1 MSYYPEFSALLDE
14 YLAAADRSGA
24 WLAQRLGLNPATVT
38 RWRNGDTRP
47 TSPEMVTRLVDILGV
62 REATAIQQFL
72 QAAGYGYNGALANR
86 QAIVAPAAPPSPP
99 RPVTDW
105 LLLPQPTSRTSAYWQ
120 QFPPCYRAQEM
131 QTFAHW
137 ITACVSGAVIGL
149 PGMGKSNLLNF
160 LCQRPDAL
168 RRYLPDERAAV
179 VLIPVDLNNLL
190 ELTLSALYRLF
201 VRAFYERRDH
211 FDPILQPM
219 ITEAYQT
226 VSTNRDAFVVQSSLR
241 DLLFAFARS
250 ATRVVL
256 VLDRFDV
263 AYPTW
268 TPEMADSLRSL
279 RDAAR
284 DTLTY
289 IVGGGCTL
297 ADLDNLALAPDL
309 YRLLA
314 SHYCYVGPLAEAD
327 ARAVITRRCVLPGR
341 SATETEI
348 THMLA
353 LTGGYPTLLKAVGQW
368 WLTHGHAQ
376 PVEQWLP
383 LLSAETTI
391 QKRLAELW
399 GALTL
404 AEQQALW
411 SIHKGT
417 IGAEEGV
424 LQSAQDRAVIMT
436 LLDKGLCTW
445 AAHHQNGKRERA
457 AAHDQSQERERPAA
471 WTNLRIF
478 SLLFAHYIGED
489 SA

>member
-1 MSYYPEFSALLDE
+1 
-14 YLAAADRSGA
+14 
-24 WLAQRLGLNPATVT
+24 
-38 RWRNGDTRP
+38 
-47 TSPEMVTRLVDILGV
+47 
-62 REATAIQQFL
+62 
-72 QAAGYGYNGALANR
+72 
-86 QAIVAPAAPPSPP
+86 
-99 RPVTDW
+99 
-105 LLLPQPTSRTSAYWQ
+105 
-120 QFPPCYRAQEM
+120 
-131 QTFAHW
+131 
-137 ITACVSGAVIGL
+137 
-149 PGMGKSNLLNF
+149 
-160 LCQRPDAL
+160 
-168 RRYLPDERAAV
+168 
-179 VLIPVDLNNLL
+179 
-190 ELTLSALYRLF
+190 
-201 VRAFYERRDH
+201 
-211 FDPILQPM
+211 M

-241 DLLFAFARS
+241 DSAFARS
-250 ATRVVL
+250 ATRWSWCWIGLMSPIPPGRQRWPIACAACAMRRVKHAHLYRGRWVHL
-256 VLDRFDV
+256 G
-263 AYPTW
+263 
-268 TPEMADSLRSL
+268 RSRQPCAGAGPL
-279 RDAAR
+279 PA
-284 DTLTY
+284 LS
-289 IVGGGCTL
+289 
-297 ADLDNLALAPDL
+297 LAL
-309 YRLLA
+309 LLCGA
-314 SHYCYVGPLAEAD
+314 TRRSRCAG
-327 ARAVITRRCVLPGR
+327 AVITRRCVLPGR

-391 QKRLAELW
+391 QKRLAEAS
-399 GALTL
+399 GVLTL